1 MAEENTITTVFRADI
16 SQFSASTQQLNSYVK
31 TVNSEFNEAVAGM
44 GKWSD
49 STDGLNAKINQLN
62 KILEAEKTKL
72 SSLEKEYDSLTDEQK
87 KNTVQGQKLAIQIN
101 NQRAT
106 VKKTESE
113 IDRYETSLK
122 ELTDAGVKTKKEL
135 NDLNKTIDDN
145 GSKAGAVAGKL
156 AKGIAGGVAAVG
168 AAAVGAGVGM
178 FKMADSVSQTGDAI
192 DKGSQKLNISAEN
205 YQKLSYAMERSG
217 SSIDDISKGM
227 KTITTELA
235 DVENGVDGAGES
247 FSKLGVNMRNADGS
261 MKSSEQI
268 LLDSIDALGKM
279 ENETQRNALAQE
291 IFGKSASEL
300 TPLLNS
306 GADGIKQ
313 LMQEAEDYGMVMSDD
328 AVLASATF
336 QDSLTRLQGTMSGL
350 KNNMLGQL
358 LPSLSTITD
367 GFTDMMAG
375 VDGGGEKMAQG
386 VKDLVGQITQMI
398 PKAVEILGTI
408 AGAVLESAPS
418 ILKALADGIMGALPQ
433 LVPVAV
439 SVVEG
444 LITTIVELF
453 PQVGQYFGQIVGA
466 LGDALSQSLPSL
478 IPLMISG
485 IVDLAMSILDNL
497 DVIID
502 AGINIIMSLADGLL
516 NALPVLIEKIPFIID
531 KLIAAITQ
539 NLPKLIA
546 AGIELVVKLAFGMIQ
561 AIPQL
566 LAQLPQIITSIVKGL
581 IEGIPQLIKAGG
593 DLLKGLFEGLL
604 NPEVIWENVKKMGE
618 SILNSVKD
626 FFGINSPS
634 KVFENIIGKNL
645 MLGINEGV
653 NDEIGA
659 VQKNMD
665 AAMAKITPEL
675 DGPSIGAVGSYSVAQ
690 TDSLLAALADLVKG
704 NVSNVYNI
712 QNKFEGMQTTQ
723 YALHKSNLE
732 LKRILKEV

>member
-49 STDGLNAKINQLN
+49 STDGLNAKITQLN
-62 KILEAEKTKL
+62 KILQAEQSKL
-72 SSLEKEYDSLTDEQK
+72 SSLEKEYNSLTDEQK
-87 KNTVQGQKLAIQIN
+87 KNTTQGQKLAIQIN
-101 NQRAT
+101 NQRAS

-135 NDLNKTIDDN
+135 QDLNKTIDDN
-145 GSKAGAVAGKL
+145 GSKAGAVASKL

-168 AAAVGAGVGM
+168 AAAVGAGVGL
-178 FKMADSVSQTGDAI
+178 FNMADSVSQTGDAI

-227 KTITTELA
+227 KTITSELA

-247 FSKLGVNMRNADGS
+247 FSKLGVSMKNADGT
-261 MKSSEQI
+261 MKSSEQV

-386 VKDLVGQITQMI
+386 VKDLIGQITQMI

-408 AGAVLESAPS
+408 AGAVLESAPD
-418 ILKALADGIMGALPQ
+418 ILKALAEGIMSALPS

-439 SVVEG
+439 SVVDG
-444 LITTIVELF
+444 LITTIVGLF
-453 PQVGQYFGQIVGA
+453 PQVGQYFGQIVTA
-466 LGDALSQSLPSL
+466 LGDALSQSLPT
-478 IPLMISG
+478 LMPIMIEGIIS
-485 IVDLAMSILDNL
+485 LAMSILDNL
-497 DVIID
+497 DSMID
-502 AGINIIMSLADGLL
+502 AAIKVVMALADGLL
-516 NALPVLIEKIPFIID
+516 NALPILIAKAPVIID
-531 KLIAAITQ
+531 KLVSAITQ
-539 NLPKLIA
+539 NLPKLIK
-546 AGIELVVKLAFGMIQ
+546 AGIELTLKLAQGLIE

-566 LAQLPQIITSIVKGL
+566 VGRLPEIIGSIVSGL
-581 IEGIPQLIKAGG
+581 LECIPDLISCGG

-604 NPEVIWENVKKMGE
+604 NPKVIWENIKKLGK
-618 SILNSVKD
+618 SILDGVCS

-634 KVFENIIGKNL
+634 KVFENVVGKNL

-665 AAMAKITPEL
+665 AAMARITPSL
-675 DGPSIGAVGSYSVAQ
+675 DGTSIGAVGSYSVGQ
-690 TDSLLAALADLVKG
+690 NDSLLAALSDLVRG